1 MTQTL
6 RYWINEEEIV
16 RHFPAADAEVM
27 PGVRWGEP
35 WTLFTP
41 AYWLSQFW
49 MNDLDKVQHSP
60 YQARGTLA
68 EEVVFCLLGGFGIT
82 AELAT
87 AAFEACCERGLI
99 QTMESNPEVWSAV
112 LLRPL
117 SLNGKTQH
125 YRYPNQKARFLG
137 AAMGF
142 LQENPLEKVSG
153 LALRDS
159 LLKIQGIGPKTAGWI
174 TRNYSDSDEVAIL
187 DIHIVRA
194 GVLCGFFSSDE
205 RVEKNYFAMETRFLK
220 FSEALGVRPSV
231 LDCLIWDQMRSLG
244 GVALNALRDKQL
256 CKTNNQTKLTQPER
270 RQTQLLFK
278 GF

>member
-6 RYWINEEEIV
+6 RYWNNEEEIV
-16 RHFPAADAEVM
+16 RHFPAAEVEVM

-49 MNDLDKVQHSP
+49 MNDLDKVLHSP
-60 YQARGTLA
+60 YQARGSLA

-87 AAFEACCERGLI
+87 AAFEACWEQNLI
-99 QTMESNPEVWSAV
+99 ETMESNAEVWNAV
-112 LLRPL
+112 LLLPL
-117 SLNGKTQH
+117 SVNGKTQH
-125 YRYPNQKARFLG
+125 YRYPNQKARFLA
-137 AAMGF
+137 AAMKF
-142 LQENPLEKVSG
+142 LKEHPLEEASG

-205 RVEKNYFAMETRFLK
+205 RVEKDYFAMETRFLK
-220 FSEALGVRPSV
+220 FSQALGVRPAV

-244 GVALNALRDKQL
+244 GIALDALRDTL
-256 CKTNNQTKLTQPER
+256 PSTANNQTKLITTEN
-270 RQTQLLFK
+270 RQAQLF
-278 GF
+278 

>member
-6 RYWINEEEIV
+6 RYWINEEEVV

-27 PGVRWGEP
+27 PDVRWGEP

-60 YQARGTLA
+60 YQARGSLA

-87 AAFEACCERGLI
+87 AAFEVCCEQRLI
-99 QTMESNPEVWSAV
+99 KTMESNPEVWSAV

-117 SLNGKTQH
+117 SFNGKTQH
-125 YRYPNQKARFLG
+125 YRYPNQKARFLA
-137 AAMGF
+137 AAMRF
-142 LQENPLEKVSG
+142 LKENSLEEASG
-153 LALRDS
+153 LTLRDS

-194 GVLCGFFSSDE
+194 GVLCGFFGCDE
-205 RVEKNYFAMETRFLK
+205 RVEKNYFAMETRFIK

-231 LDCLIWDQMRSLG
+231 LDCLMWDQMRSLG
-244 GVALNALRDKQL
+244 GIVLDALRDKQSRT
-256 CKTNNQTKLTQPER
+256 KNNQTKLAVPER
-270 RQTQLLFK
+270 HQTQLLFK